1 VSDDF
6 RPAPSDAEALAATI
20 ERERRTSV
28 VLERASE
35 LARLEGIP
43 LERAHAR
50 AVAEYDEA
58 AA

>member
-1 VSDDF
+1 VTDF
-6 RPAPSDAEALAATI
+6 IRAPSDEEAVAQTL
-20 ERERRTSV
+20 ERETRTARV
-28 VLERASE
+28 MERASE